1 MSNLILDNNLLFLHS
16 FKTYTI
22 WARPLILT
30 LKALVDVNCLDR
42 DMDSITHD
50 VSYLRNLFHAIK
62 KAEDAI
68 DDHMTHV
75 SGAF

>member
-1 MSNLILDNNLLFLHS
+1 
-16 FKTYTI
+16 
-22 WARPLILT
+22 
-30 LKALVDVNCLDR
+30 
-42 DMDSITHD
+42 MDSITHD

-75 SGAF
+75 SGVF